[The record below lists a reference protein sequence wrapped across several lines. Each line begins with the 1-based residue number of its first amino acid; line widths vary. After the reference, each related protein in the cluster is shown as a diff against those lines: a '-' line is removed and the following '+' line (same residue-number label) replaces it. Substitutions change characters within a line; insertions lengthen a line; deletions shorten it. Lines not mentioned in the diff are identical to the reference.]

1 MDFSQ
6 MKAADVKA
14 YLKGLS
20 LDERVA
26 HMEFL
31 REDSRKSVRKF
42 ADQIEKELEKFEAEL
57 QRLEKLWAYER
68 KAKATG
74 HRVIAGIDEAGRG
87 PLAGPVVAACVVLPE
102 DHGLLGLDDSKKIP
116 EARREQLF
124 EQIYDRA
131 LAVGVGVAD
140 HSEIDQ
146 INILNATKEAM
157 KRAISDTGTAP
168 DYLLIDAVEL
178 KDVPVR
184 QEPLIKGDSKSA
196 SIAAAS
202 IIAKVTRDRMI
213 AEFAETY
220 PGYELEKNKGYGT
233 AAHYEGLRQQGP
245 CPIHRLSFLKRFL
258 EE

>member
-6 MKAADVKA
+6 MKASDVKS
-14 YLKGLS
+14 YLKQIS
-20 LDERVA
+20 LNERVT
-26 HMEFL
+26 HMDSL
-31 REDSRKSVRKF
+31 REDTRKSVQKL
-42 ADQIEKELEKFEAEL
+42 ADQIEKEQKKFEAEL
-57 QRLEKLWAYER
+57 QRLEGLWAYER
-68 KAKATG
+68 AAKATG

-124 EQIYDRA
+124 EQIHERA
-131 LAVGVGVAD
+131 LAVGIGLAD

-146 INILNATKEAM
+146 INILNATKKAM
-157 KRAISDTGTAP
+157 KRAIADTGAEL

-202 IIAKVTRDRMI
+202 IIAKVTRDRLI
-213 AEFAETY
+213 AEYAEAY

-233 AAHYEGLRQQGP
+233 PAHYEGLRQQGP

-258 EE
+258 EV